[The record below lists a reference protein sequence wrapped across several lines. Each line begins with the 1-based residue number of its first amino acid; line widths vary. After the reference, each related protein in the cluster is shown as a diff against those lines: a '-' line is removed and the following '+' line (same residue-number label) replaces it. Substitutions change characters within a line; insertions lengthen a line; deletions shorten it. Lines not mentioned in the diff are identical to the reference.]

1 MLSKD
6 KARGAILGYY
16 VLHRAKSTLPWENKT
31 IEEPGA
37 TSLLVEP
44 LNEHTTYEFAM
55 QAFNSKGVSKLSALM
70 EKTTDQDSKCY
81 YTYLFYSFY
90 LFNYL
95 FCFDFFII
103 IIIFGTISDNI
114 HLIYNLAWII
124 VYGLLVALFF
134 FYCYFSFMV
143 EHA

>member
-6 KARGAILGYY
+6 KATGAILGYY
-16 VLHRAKSTLPWENKT
+16 VLHRAKSTPPWENKT
-31 IEEPGA
+31 IDEPGA

-70 EKTTDQDSKCY
+70 EKTTDQDSKCH
-81 YTYLFYSFY
+81 YTYIFYNFY

-95 FCFDFFII
+95 FCFDFFNDYYY
-103 IIIFGTISDNI
+103 FW
-114 HLIYNLAWII
+114 YNLRQSSFAVQPSVNYCLWTARSL
-124 VYGLLVALFF
+124 VFLLLILFF
-134 FYCYFSFMV
+134 
-143 EHA
+143 

>member
-16 VLHRAKSTLPWENKT
+16 VLHRAKSTPPWENKT
-31 IEEPGA
+31 IDEPGA

-70 EKTTDQDSKCY
+70 ENTTNQDSKCY
-81 YTYLFYSFY
+81 YTYI
-90 LFNYL
+90 
-95 FCFDFFII
+95 FFITFIYLTIYFVMI
-103 IIIFGTISDNI
+103 IISSGIISDNL
-114 HLIYNLAWII
+114 HLLQNQARII
-124 VYGLLVALFF
+124 VNELLVALCS
-134 FYCYFSFMV
+134 FYWYFSFMV